1 MGVIEVNP
9 AQVAKAAKAISVASR
24 SIDAALEELTAHAGI
39 LRRSW
44 SGEAQLAFD
53 SAQGRFDGLMRERTA
68 LVVAISDALGERAP
82 PYSHADRAGQRVL
95 GGS

>member
-9 AQVAKAAKAISVASR
+9 AQVAKAATAISVASLN
-24 SIDAALEELTAHAGI
+24 IDAALEELAAHAEI

-44 SGEAQLAFD
+44 SGEAQSAFD
-53 SAQGRFDGLMRERTA
+53 SAQGRFDGNMRERTE
-68 LVVAISDALGERAP
+68 LVTMISEVLGDLATQ
-82 PYSHADRAGQRVL
+82 YSDTDLAGQRML